1 MPTELYDNSSGKS
14 LMCSAL
20 YYMAPEVFDDGREL
34 KSDVWSLGIS
44 LIEMAEGKNPFDGCN
59 TLEVV
64 EACAAEE

>member
-1 MPTELYDNSSGKS
+1 M
-14 LMCSAL
+14 MCSAL

-44 LIEMAEGKNPFDGCN
+44 LIEMAEGKNPFDSCN

>member
-1 MPTELYDNSSGKS
+1 M
-14 LMCSAL
+14 MCSAL
-20 YYMAPEVFDDGREL
+20 YYMAPEVFEDEREL